1 MKIFAWVIILLW
13 AASLAPTVLEAN
25 GLLYGDAAH
34 GWAMISVFFLWPF
47 TAVASLV
54 FVIASALNG
63 RTRGFATANSDQAPD
78 AGNDTAQPDDNDHRA
93 PPV

>member
-25 GLLYGDAAH
+25 GLLYGDAGH

-47 TAVASLV
+47 TALASLV
-54 FVIASALNG
+54 FLIAAALNG
-63 RTRGFATANSDQAPD
+63 RTDGSATESSYQARD
-78 AGNDTAQPDDNDHRA
+78 TVNDTAQPDDNDRRA
-93 PPV
+93 PPI